1 MLANKKLTSNEWEE
15 MVEEIDR
22 LKDDNKK
29 LLE

>member
-22 LKDDNKK
+22 LKEDNRR
-29 LLE
+29 LME